1 MSDKLLHD
9 FDRLLVA
16 ICREHYT
23 RAHTLF
29 SALGLY
35 RGQPPILM
43 ALSEQDGRTQ
53 SELATVL
60 RIQPATVTKMVQR
73 LEQAGFVTRQPDSD
87 DQRVSRVYL
96 TDAARSIQADI
107 TQISQTLAEEALKDF
122 RPEEIVLLRRF
133 LLQMRDNLMRTN
145 DK

>member
-1 MSDKLLHD
+1 MSDDLLHD
-9 FDRLLVA
+9 FDRLLVEV
-16 ICREHYT
+16 CHEHYV

-35 RGQPPILM
+35 RGQPPILE

-53 SELATVL
+53 SELATAL

-73 LEQAGFVTRQPDSD
+73 LEQTGFVTRQPDPN

-96 TDAARSIQADI
+96 TAAARSIQADI
-107 TQISQTLAEEALKDF
+107 TQISQTLAAETLQDF
-122 RPEEIVLLRRF
+122 RTEEIVLMRRF
-133 LLQMRDNLMRTN
+133 LIQMRDNLIRTN
-145 DK
+145 DE